1 MEKNPQHQLDVPS
14 VRGHCLPQ
22 VRVVVGAVGAGVVL
36 LRVDYP
42 FFRAGVARRAGEPP
56 LDVGDHVVQ
65 QRFFVAFLGHLDV
78 GHHAA
83 GRPVATV
90 SLGSLLLRE
99 GVQSDFPV
107 EIGVVARAAPRPG
120 DSAKKHRLHDM
131 TLVLHSPGRGWLVDP
146 HVPV

>member
-22 VRVVVGAVGAGVVL
+22 VRVVVDAVGAGVVL
-36 LRVDYP
+36 LQVDYP
-42 FFRAGVARRAGEPP
+42 FFRAGAGRRAGEPP
-56 LDVGDHVVQ
+56 LDVGDHVVEQ
-65 QRFFVAFLGHLDV
+65 HFIVGFLGHLDCP

-90 SLGSLLLRE
+90 SLSTLLLRE

-107 EIGVVARAAPRPG
+107 EIGVVARVAPRAG
-120 DSAKKHRLHDM
+120 DNA
-131 TLVLHSPGRGWLVDP
+131 
-146 HVPV
+146 